1 MAEIESGEKNLLMT
15 KWGPMPVWAWGGIAL
30 VLAWIYAK
38 YRSSK
43 ASSTSTADTAG
54 SGDSSSETEA
64 TAPQFII
71 ENNMPGGGAPSAP
84 VGAPAGPPAPVGP
97 IVTPPTKIPAPPTS
111 TPPHPIVPPAGNGPQ
126 PKPAPKPA
134 KKAPIQ
140 YKVKT
145 GDNLTTIAAKYHT
158 TAAALW
164 KYNTT
169 PGNRPAATISTL
181 KSRGED
187 KLYAGETILIPQ

>member
-1 MAEIESGEKNLLMT
+1 MAEIEGGGGNLLTT
-15 KWGPMPVWAWGGIAL
+15 KWGPMPVWAWGGISL

-38 YRSSK
+38 WRSSK
-43 ASSTSTADTAG
+43 ATAATATAADTTG
-54 SGDSSSETEA
+54 SGDSSSETDA

-84 VGAPAGPPAPVGP
+84 VTAPSGPGAPV
-97 IVTPPTKIPAPPTS
+97 VTPPTTTPAPPTTIPK
-111 TPPHPIVPPAGNGPQ
+111 TPGPV
-126 PKPAPKPA
+126 KVPAPKPVKVPT
-134 KKAPIQ
+134 KKAPIP

-145 GDNLTTIAAKYHT
+145 NDNLSSIAAKYHT

-169 PGNRPAATISTL
+169 AGNRPAATIATL
-181 KSRGED
+181 KSRGEN
-187 KLYAGETILIPQ
+187 KLFAGETILIPQ

>member
-1 MAEIESGEKNLLMT
+1 MAEIADGEKNLLTT

-30 VLAWIYAK
+30 VLAWAYAK

-43 ASSTSTADTAG
+43 STTAATDTTADSTG
-54 SGDSSSETEA
+54 TGDDSSETDA

-84 VGAPAGPPAPVGP
+84 VTTPPVTTPV
-97 IVTPPTKIPAPPTS
+97 VTPPTTTPAPPTTTS
-111 TPPHPIVPPAGNGPQ
+111 PPKTTAPPKTT
-126 PKPAPKPA
+126 PKPKA
-134 KKAPIQ
+134 KAPIQ
-140 YKVKT
+140 YKVKA

-158 TAAALW
+158 TVAALW

-169 PGNRPAATISTL
+169 AGNRPAATIATL
-181 KSRGED
+181 KSRGENT
-187 KLYAGETILIPQ
+187 LFAGETILIPQ